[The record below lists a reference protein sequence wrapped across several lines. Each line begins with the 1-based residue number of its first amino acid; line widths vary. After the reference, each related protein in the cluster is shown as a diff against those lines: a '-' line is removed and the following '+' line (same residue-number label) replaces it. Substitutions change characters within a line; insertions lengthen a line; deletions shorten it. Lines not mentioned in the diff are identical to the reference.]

1 MTIDFSAGLYK
12 IIHEHIGPYMT
23 RQDFPGLY
31 RILEYCKGL
40 NWTTQ
45 IKTELNLKLQN
56 DTGVHRNLKRIM
68 NHYKRLKLT
77 NQDYTRLYRNI
88 LGYTGF
94 NRTMQYCSRL
104 YRAI

>member
-1 MTIDFSAGLYK
+1 MTLPYMTRDFSAGLYK

-45 IKTELNLKLQN
+45 IKTELNLNLQN
-56 DTGVHRNLKRIM
+56 DIRSRSTQNHITLKRIV
-68 NHYKRLKLT
+68 NYYKGLKLT
-77 NQDYTRLYRNI
+77 N
-88 LGYTGF
+88 
-94 NRTMQYCSRL
+94 
-104 YRAI
+104 

>member
-31 RILEYCKGL
+31 GILEYYKGL

-45 IKTELNLKLQN
+45 IKTERNMNLQN
-56 DTGVHRNLKRIM
+56 DRGVHRI
-68 NHYKRLKLT
+68 
-77 NQDYTRLYRNI
+77 I
-88 LGYTGF
+88 
-94 NRTMQYCSRL
+94 
-104 YRAI
+104 

>member
-31 RILEYCKGL
+31 RILGYCKGL

-45 IKTELNLKLQN
+45 IKTELNLNLQN
-56 DTGVHRNLKRIM
+56 DTGVHRIIKP
-68 NHYKRLKLT
+68 
-77 NQDYTRLYRNI
+77 
-88 LGYTGF
+88 
-94 NRTMQYCSRL
+94 
-104 YRAI
+104 

>member
-1 MTIDFSAGLYK
+1 MTIDFSAGLYE

-45 IKTELNLKLQN
+45 ITTELNLNLQN
-56 DTGVHRNLKRIM
+56 DTGVHRIIKP
-68 NHYKRLKLT
+68 
-77 NQDYTRLYRNI
+77 
-88 LGYTGF
+88 
-94 NRTMQYCSRL
+94 
-104 YRAI
+104 